1 MFANIRLKEDPVKLF
16 WKKANTWR
24 KLFILRCLNAFE
36 TDVAKK
42 YLKEMV
48 KLQNVD
54 GGFSKEHGE
63 TSSVSF
69 TAEAIMNL
77 TQSGEKPNSQIL
89 KKAAAFLWSIQREN
103 GSWSENP
110 KISKEK
116 IPFWS
121 SIEKG
126 VPILTADAIEA
137 LFDAGYMKDERFKK
151 AVNWLK
157 QMQSPSGMWINLE
170 GEDPT
175 HVDPDSTQRAISALI
190 KTGEPANSASIQ
202 KACEAL
208 KNFILVEA
216 ENWAKEW
223 PVWAWIA
230 PLDGLIAAGYTIND
244 DVVKYALTKIL
255 EKQQNDGSWPDNYEI
270 RVVPSLIKLGEIKRK
285 EALESI
291 TISEK

>member
-16 WKKANTWR
+16 WKKANMWR

-54 GGFSKEHGE
+54 GGFSKEQGE

-77 TQSGEKPNSQIL
+77 TQSDEKPNSQIL

-116 IPFWS
+116 IS
-121 SIEKG
+121 
-126 VPILTADAIEA
+126 
-137 LFDAGYMKDERFKK
+137 
-151 AVNWLK
+151 
-157 QMQSPSGMWINLE
+157 
-170 GEDPT
+170 
-175 HVDPDSTQRAISALI
+175 
-190 KTGEPANSASIQ
+190 
-202 KACEAL
+202 
-208 KNFILVEA
+208 ILV
-216 ENWAKEW
+216 KH
-223 PVWAWIA
+223 
-230 PLDGLIAAGYTIND
+230 
-244 DVVKYALTKIL
+244 
-255 EKQQNDGSWPDNYEI
+255 
-270 RVVPSLIKLGEIKRK
+270 RKRC
-285 EALESI
+285 SNFN
-291 TISEK
+291 SRRYRSPF